1 MIRSDPPQVR
11 PMDTTQ
17 ERILKTIK
25 ELPNVNPGDI
35 DALVDIQQDRN
46 ISLVR
51 ALLKQGIISE
61 QDLLVLLMRE
71 LHVPSIDLTK
81 YRFDERLKSVIG
93 EKTARQYMVMPIS
106 MLGQTLTLAIA
117 DPLNVF
123 VLDDLRNVTGKEI
136 EIVLASESQIAVVI
150 DHFYNSTPVPMA
162 QAGLNMEGKGIEILQ
177 AKDDSPQEQ
186 EELLSVEEGPVIR
199 IVNLVIKEALR
210 QRASDIH
217 IEPQE
222 QGMRVRFR
230 IDGILQDILTIPKES
245 KNAVGV
251 RIKLMAK
258 LDITNTQTPQ
268 DGRFKMKVG
277 RQEVDFRVSMLP
289 TTFGQKI
296 VMRVLDKNNLSVGLS
311 KLGFSKNSQCL
322 LEESIHK
329 PYGMILVT
337 GPTGSGKSTTLYSL
351 ISKLNT
357 PERNIITIEEPV
369 EYLVDGL
376 TQIEVKS
383 DIGLNFAMGLRAVLR
398 QSPDVVMVG
407 EIRDTETADIAIKA
421 SLTGQLVLSTLHTN
435 SASGAVTRLVDM
447 GLEPFLV
454 ASSLVL
460 VCAQRLCRR
469 ICDSCKSPV
478 DIKPE
483 MLRKIQH
490 RLKTDTVLY
499 EGKGCELCR
508 GTGYKGRIG
517 VTEVLQVD
525 DHIRDMLLKR
535 NTSIEITRY
544 AQKNQGMKLLF
555 DDVVDKMCAGETTL
569 TEVFR
574 VASEDE

>member
-1 MIRSDPPQVR
+1 
-11 PMDTTQ
+11 MDTTQ
-17 ERILKTIK
+17 ERILKTLK
-25 ELPNVNPGDI
+25 SLPNIHPADI
-35 DALVDIQQDRN
+35 DALMEVQQDKK
-46 ISLVR
+46 ISLVK

-71 LHVPSIDLTK
+71 LHIPSIDLTK
-81 YRFDERLKSVIG
+81 YRFDERLKSILP
-93 EKTARQYMVMPIS
+93 EKSARQYLVMPIS
-106 MLGQTLTLAIA
+106 LLGGTLTVAIA

-123 VLDDLRNVTGKEI
+123 IMDDLRNVTGKEI
-136 EIVLASESQIAVVI
+136 EIVIASESQILRVI
-150 DHFYNSTPVPMA
+150 DQFYKSASADMA
-162 QAGLNMEGKGIEILQ
+162 YASLNMET
-177 AKDDSPQEQ
+177 EQ
-186 EELLSVEEGPVIR
+186 EESQAVVEAPVIR
-199 IVNLVIKEALR
+199 IVNLIIKEALR

-217 IEPQE
+217 IEPLE

-251 RIKLMAK
+251 RIKLMAN

-277 RQEVDFRVSMLP
+277 NQEVDFRVSMLP
-289 TTFGQKI
+289 TIFGQKI
-296 VMRVLDKNNLSVGLS
+296 VMRVLDKNSLSVGLS
-311 KLGFSKNSQCL
+311 KLGFSKNARDL
-322 LEESIHK
+322 LEGSIYK

-351 ISKLNT
+351 IAKLNT
-357 PERNIITIEEPV
+357 SERNIVTIEEPV

-376 TQIEVKS
+376 TQIEVKP
-383 DIGLNFAMGLRAVLR
+383 DIGLNFATGLRAILR

-407 EIRDTETADIAIKA
+407 EIRDAETADIAIKA

-469 ICDSCKSPV
+469 ICDSCKRAM

-483 MLRKIQH
+483 ILKKIQH
-490 RLKTDTVLY
+490 RIKPGIVLY
-499 EGKGCELCR
+499 EGKGCERCR
-508 GTGYKGRIG
+508 GTGYQGRVG
-517 VTEVLQVD
+517 VTEVLQID
-525 DHIRDMLLKR
+525 DNIRDMILKR
-535 NTSIEITRY
+535 KTSMEITRY
-544 AQKNQGMKLLF
+544 AQKSQGMKLLF
-555 DDVVDKMCAGETTL
+555 DDVVDKMNTGETTL
-569 TEVFR
+569 IEVFR
-574 VASEDE
+574 VASEEE

>member
-1 MIRSDPPQVR
+1 MNT
-11 PMDTTQ
+11 MDTTQ
-17 ERILKTIK
+17 ERILKTLK
-25 ELPNVNPGDI
+25 ELPNINPADI
-35 DALVDIQQDRN
+35 DALMDAQQDKN
-46 ISLVR
+46 ISLVK
-51 ALLKQGIISE
+51 ALIKQGIISE
-61 QDLLVLLMRE
+61 HDLLALLMRE
-71 LHVPSIDLTK
+71 LHIPSIDLTK
-81 YRFDERLKSVIG
+81 YRFDDRLKSVLT
-93 EKTARQYMVMPIS
+93 EKSARQYLVMPLS
-106 MLGQTLTLAIA
+106 LLGQTLTVAIA

-123 VLDDLRNVTGKEI
+123 ALDDLRNVTGKEI
-136 EIVLASESQIAVVI
+136 EIVIASESQITHVI
-150 DHFYNSTPVPMA
+150 DQFYNSAAAVVANATISA
-162 QAGLNMEGKGIEILQ
+162 ESRDFEILQ
-177 AKDDSPQEQ
+177 DKDSPQDVQAEQ
-186 EELLSVEEGPVIR
+186 EEVSALQEAPVIR

-217 IEPQE
+217 IEPME

-251 RIKLMAK
+251 RVKLMAN

-277 RQEVDFRVSMLP
+277 KQEVDFRVSMLP

-311 KLGFSKNSQCL
+311 KLGFSKNAMTV
-322 LEESIHK
+322 LEESIYK

-376 TQIEVKS
+376 TQIEVKA
-383 DIGLNFAMGLRAVLR
+383 DIGLSFATGLRAVLR

-407 EIRDTETADIAIKA
+407 EIRDAETADIAIKA

-435 SASGAVTRLVDM
+435 SAAGAVTRLVDM

-469 ICDSCKSPV
+469 ICDSCKRPV
-478 DIKPE
+478 NITPE
-483 MLRKIQH
+483 ILKKIQH
-490 RLKTDTVLY
+490 RIKADTVLY
-499 EGKGCELCR
+499 EGKGCERCR
-508 GTGYKGRIG
+508 GTGYKGRVG
-517 VTEVLQVD
+517 VTEVLLID
-525 DHIRDMLLKR
+525 DTIRDMLLGKK
-535 NTSIEITRY
+535 TSTDITRY

-555 DDVVDKMCAGETTL
+555 DDVVDKMIAGETTL

>member
-1 MIRSDPPQVR
+1 
-11 PMDTTQ
+11 MDTTQ
-17 ERILKTIK
+17 ERILNTLKG
-25 ELPNVNPGDI
+25 LPNINPADI
-35 DALVDIQQDRN
+35 DALLEVQQDKS
-46 ISLVR
+46 ISLVK
-51 ALLKQGIISE
+51 ALLKQRIISE

-71 LHVPSIDLTK
+71 MHVPSIDLTK
-81 YRFDERLKSVIG
+81 YRFDDRLKSVIG
-93 EKTARQYMVMPIS
+93 EKTARQYLVMPIS
-106 MLGQTLTLAIA
+106 MLGQTLTLAVA

-123 VLDDLRNVTGKEI
+123 GLDDLRNLTGKEI
-136 EIVLASESQIAVVI
+136 EIVIASESQILKVI
-150 DHFYNSTPVPMA
+150 DQFYKSATESLA
-162 QAGLNMEGKGIEILQ
+162 HAGQSIESNEFEILQ
-177 AKDDSPQEQ
+177 SKANQLEGLDEHDGAPV
-186 EELLSVEEGPVIR
+186 VEEAPVIR

-222 QGMRVRFR
+222 MGMRVRYR

-251 RIKLMAK
+251 RIKLMAN

-296 VMRVLDKNNLSVGLS
+296 VMRVLDKNNLSVGLA
-311 KLGFSKNSQCL
+311 KLGFSKNAMTV
-322 LEESIHK
+322 LEESIYK
-329 PYGMILVT
+329 PYVMILVT

-376 TQIEVKS
+376 TQIEVKA
-383 DIGLNFAMGLRAVLR
+383 DIGLNFATGLRAVLR

-407 EIRDTETADIAIKA
+407 EIRDAETADIAIKA

-435 SASGAVTRLVDM
+435 SAAGAVTRLVDM

-469 ICDSCKSPV
+469 ICDSCKRPV
-478 DIKPE
+478 EIKPE
-483 MLRKIQH
+483 MLKKIQH
-490 RLKTDTVLY
+490 RLKPGAILY
-499 EGKGCELCR
+499 EGKGCEHCR
-508 GTGYKGRIG
+508 GTGYKGRVG
-517 VTEVLQVD
+517 VTEVLQID
-525 DHIRDMLLKR
+525 DNIRDMLLKR
-535 NTSIEITRY
+535 STSIDITRY

-569 TEVFR
+569 EEVFR

>member
-1 MIRSDPPQVR
+1 MEL
-11 PMDTTQ
+11 MDTTQ
-17 ERILKTIK
+17 ERILKTLK
-25 ELPNVNPGDI
+25 ELPNINPSDI
-35 DALVDIQQDRN
+35 DGLMEILQDKNVGLVKALI
-46 ISLVR
+46 
-51 ALLKQGIISE
+51 KQKIISE
-61 QDLLVLLMRE
+61 QDLLILLMRE
-71 LHVPSIDLTK
+71 LHIPSIDLTK
-81 YRFDERLKSVIG
+81 YRFDDRLKNVLE
-93 EKTARQYMVMPIS
+93 EKIARQYLVMPLS
-106 MLGQTLTLAIA
+106 LLGQSLTVAIA

-123 VLDDLRNVTGKEI
+123 IMDDLRNVTGKEI
-136 EIVLASESQIAVVI
+136 EVVIASESQILRVI
-150 DHFYNSTPVPMA
+150 DQFYSSPA
-162 QAGLNMEGKGIEILQ
+162 AGTADENGRKDIQLESLQEKEGLESLQ
-177 AKDDSPQEQ
+177 
-186 EELLSVEEGPVIR
+186 EGPVVR
-199 IVNLVIKEALR
+199 IVDLIIKEALR

-251 RIKLMAK
+251 RVKLMAN

-277 RQEVDFRVSMLP
+277 KQEVDFRVSMLP

-311 KLGFSKNSQCL
+311 KLGFSKNTAVI
-322 LEESIHK
+322 LEEAIYK
-329 PYGMILVT
+329 PFGMILVT

-351 ISKLNT
+351 VAKLNT
-357 PERNIITIEEPV
+357 PEKNIITIEEPV

-376 TQIEVKS
+376 TQIEVKP
-383 DIGLNFAMGLRAVLR
+383 DIGLNFATGLRAVLR

-407 EIRDTETADIAIKA
+407 EIRDSETADIAIKA
-421 SLTGQLVLSTLHTN
+421 ALTGQLVFSTLHTN
-435 SASGAVTRLVDM
+435 SAAGAVTRLVDM

-469 ICDSCKSPV
+469 ICDSCKRPV
-478 DIKPE
+478 DLKPE
-483 MLRKIQH
+483 ILKKIQH
-490 RLKTDTVLY
+490 RLKADSVLY
-499 EGKGCELCR
+499 EGKGCEVCR
-508 GTGYKGRIG
+508 GTGYKGRVG
-517 VTEVLQVD
+517 VTEVLQID
-525 DHIRDMLLKR
+525 DQIRDMLLKKS
-535 NTSIEITRY
+535 TSVEITRY

-555 DDVVDKMCAGETTL
+555 DDVVDKMCAGETSL

>member
-1 MIRSDPPQVR
+1 
-11 PMDTTQ
+11 MDTTQ
-17 ERILKTIK
+17 ERILKTLK
-25 ELPNVNPGDI
+25 ELPNINPADI
-35 DALVDIQQDRN
+35 DALIDVQQDKN
-46 ISLVR
+46 ISLVK
-51 ALLKQGIISE
+51 ALIKQGIISE
-61 QDLLVLLMRE
+61 HDLLVLLMRE
-71 LHVPSIDLTK
+71 LHIPSIDMTK
-81 YRFDERLKSVIG
+81 YRFDDKLKGVLG
-93 EKTARQYMVMPIS
+93 EKTARQYQVMPLS
-106 MLGQTLTLAIA
+106 LLGQTMTVAIA

-123 VLDDLRNVTGKEI
+123 ALDDLRNVTGKEI
-136 EIVLASESQIAVVI
+136 EIVIASESQIVRAIDQFYNAASASASHATGNSRSSDFESHENKDNFKDSGQDVSGDMEATAVV
-150 DHFYNSTPVPMA
+150 
-162 QAGLNMEGKGIEILQ
+162 
-177 AKDDSPQEQ
+177 
-186 EELLSVEEGPVIR
+186 EEAPVIR
-199 IVNLVIKEALR
+199 IVNLIIKEALR

-222 QGMRVRFR
+222 MGMRVRFR

-251 RIKLMAK
+251 RIKLMAN

-311 KLGFSKNSQCL
+311 KLGFSKNAQTI
-322 LEESIHK
+322 LEESIYK

-357 PERNIITIEEPV
+357 PDKNIITIEEPV

-383 DIGLNFAMGLRAVLR
+383 DIGLDFATGLRAVLR

-435 SASGAVTRLVDM
+435 SAAGAITRLVDM

-469 ICDSCKSPV
+469 ICDSCKKPV
-478 DIKPE
+478 DLKPE
-483 MLRKIQH
+483 ALKKIQH
-490 RLKTDTVLY
+490 RLKEGTVLY
-499 EGKGCELCR
+499 EGKGCERCR
-508 GTGYKGRIG
+508 GTGYKGRVG
-517 VTEVLQVD
+517 VTEVLQID
-525 DHIRDMLLKR
+525 DHVRDMLLKR
-535 NTSIEITRY
+535 STSIEISRY
-544 AQKNQGMKLLF
+544 AQRNQGMKLLF

-569 TEVFR
+569 AEVFR

>member
-1 MIRSDPPQVR
+1 
-11 PMDTTQ
+11 MDTTQ
-17 ERILKTIK
+17 ERILKTLK
-25 ELPNVNPGDI
+25 SLPNINPADI
-35 DALVDIQQDRN
+35 DALIDVQQDKN
-46 ISLVR
+46 MSLVK
-51 ALLKQGIISE
+51 ALLKQRIVSE
-61 QDLLVLLMRE
+61 QELLVLLMRE
-71 LHVPSIDLTK
+71 LHIPSIDLTK
-81 YRFDERLKSVIG
+81 YRFDERLKSILG
-93 EKTARQYMVMPIS
+93 EKTARQYLVIPLS
-106 MLGQTLTLAIA
+106 LLGNTLTVAIA

-123 VLDDLRNVTGKEI
+123 IMDDLRNVTGKEI
-136 EIVLASESQIAVVI
+136 EIVIASESQILKVI
-150 DHFYNSTPVPMA
+150 DQFYNSASADVT
-162 QAGLNMEGKGIEILQ
+162 QAMLNRDDQKENLQTGI
-177 AKDDSPQEQ
+177 QEQ
-186 EELLSVEEGPVIR
+186 EDTLTVEEAPVIR

-251 RIKLMAK
+251 RIKLMAS

-311 KLGFSKNSQCL
+311 KLGFSKNTQTV
-322 LEESIHK
+322 LEESIYK

-376 TQIEVKS
+376 TQIEVKP
-383 DIGLNFAMGLRAVLR
+383 DIGLNFATGLRAVLR

-407 EIRDTETADIAIKA
+407 EIRDAETADIAIKA

-469 ICDSCKSPV
+469 ICDSCKRPV
-478 DIKPE
+478 EIKPDI
-483 MLRKIQH
+483 LKKIQH
-490 RLKTDTVLY
+490 RLKAGIVLH
-499 EGKGCELCR
+499 EGRGCENCR
-508 GTGYKGRIG
+508 GTGYKGRVG
-517 VTEVLQVD
+517 VTEVLQID
-525 DHIRDMLLKR
+525 DHIRDMLLKG
-535 NTSIEITRY
+535 NTSMEITRY

-555 DDVVDKMCAGETTL
+555 DDVVDKMIAGETTL

>member
-1 MIRSDPPQVR
+1 
-11 PMDTTQ
+11 MDTTQ
-17 ERILKTIK
+17 ERILKTLK
-25 ELPNVNPGDI
+25 SLPNIHPADI
-35 DALVDIQQDRN
+35 DALMEVQQDKK
-46 ISLVR
+46 ISLVK

-71 LHVPSIDLTK
+71 LHIPSIDLTK
-81 YRFDERLKSVIG
+81 YRFDERLKSILP
-93 EKTARQYMVMPIS
+93 EKSARQYLVMPIS
-106 MLGQTLTLAIA
+106 LLGGTLTVAIA

-123 VLDDLRNVTGKEI
+123 IMDDLRNVTGKEI
-136 EIVLASESQIAVVI
+136 EIVIASESQILRVI
-150 DHFYNSTPVPMA
+150 DQFYKSASADMA
-162 QAGLNMEGKGIEILQ
+162 YASLNMET
-177 AKDDSPQEQ
+177 EQ
-186 EELLSVEEGPVIR
+186 EESQAVVEAPVIR
-199 IVNLVIKEALR
+199 IVNLIIKEALR

-217 IEPQE
+217 IEPLE

-251 RIKLMAK
+251 RIKLMAN

-277 RQEVDFRVSMLP
+277 NQEVDFRVSMLP
-289 TTFGQKI
+289 TIFGQKI
-296 VMRVLDKNNLSVGLS
+296 VMRVLDKNSLSVGLS
-311 KLGFSKNSQCL
+311 KLGFSKNARDL
-322 LEESIHK
+322 LEGSIYK

-351 ISKLNT
+351 IAKLNT
-357 PERNIITIEEPV
+357 SERNIVTIEEPV

-376 TQIEVKS
+376 TQIEVKP
-383 DIGLNFAMGLRAVLR
+383 DIGLNFATGLRAILR

-407 EIRDTETADIAIKA
+407 EIRDAETADIAIKA

-469 ICDSCKSPV
+469 ICDSCKRAM

-483 MLRKIQH
+483 ILKKIQH
-490 RLKTDTVLY
+490 RIKPGIVLY
-499 EGKGCELCR
+499 EGKGCERCR
-508 GTGYKGRIG
+508 GTGYQGRVG
-517 VTEVLQVD
+517 VTEVLQID
-525 DHIRDMLLKR
+525 DNIRDMILKR
-535 NTSIEITRY
+535 KTSMEITRY

-555 DDVVDKMCAGETTL
+555 DDVVDKMCVGETTL

-574 VASEDE
+574 VASEDEE

>member
-1 MIRSDPPQVR
+1 M
-11 PMDTTQ
+11 
-17 ERILKTIK
+17 
-25 ELPNVNPGDI
+25 
-35 DALVDIQQDRN
+35 
-46 ISLVR
+46 
-51 ALLKQGIISE
+51 
-61 QDLLVLLMRE
+61 
-71 LHVPSIDLTK
+71 
-81 YRFDERLKSVIG
+81 
-93 EKTARQYMVMPIS
+93 
-106 MLGQTLTLAIA
+106 
-117 DPLNVF
+117 
-123 VLDDLRNVTGKEI
+123 DDLRNVTGKEI
-136 EIVLASESQIAVVI
+136 GIVIASESQILWAI
-150 DHFYNSTPVPMA
+150 DQFYKAAAPTAMTD
-162 QAGLNMEGKGIEILQ
+162 AGPSVQ
-177 AKDDSPQEQ
+177 PQQ
-186 EELLSVEEGPVIR
+186 EEPQDAWEAPVIR
-199 IVNLVIKEALR
+199 IVNLIIKEALH

-217 IEPQE
+217 IEPLE

-230 IDGILQDILTIPKES
+230 IDGLLQDILTIPKES

-251 RIKLMAK
+251 RIKLMAN

-277 RQEVDFRVSMLP
+277 NQEVDFRVSILP

-311 KLGFSKNSQCL
+311 KLGFSENARKL
-322 LEESIHK
+322 LEEAVYK

-351 ISKLNT
+351 INKLNT
-357 PERNIITIEEPV
+357 SERNIITIEEPV

-376 TQIEVKS
+376 TQIEVRS
-383 DIGLNFAMGLRAVLR
+383 DIGLDFAAGLRAILR

-407 EIRDTETADIAIKA
+407 EIRDAETADIAIKA
-421 SLTGQLVLSTLHTN
+421 SLTGQVVLSTLHTN
-435 SASGAVTRLVDM
+435 TASGAVTRLVDM

-469 ICDSCKSPV
+469 ICDYCKKPM

-483 MLRKIQH
+483 ILQKIQH
-490 RLKTDTVLY
+490 RIKPGVVLY
-499 EGKGCELCR
+499 EGKGCDRCR
-508 GTGYKGRIG
+508 GTGYKGRVG
-517 VTEVLQVD
+517 VTEVLQID
-525 DHIRDMLLKR
+525 DYIRDMILKR
-535 NTSIEITRY
+535 KTSLDISRY

-574 VASEDE
+574 VASEDEE

>member
-1 MIRSDPPQVR
+1 M
-11 PMDTTQ
+11 
-17 ERILKTIK
+17 
-25 ELPNVNPGDI
+25 PNINPADI
-35 DALVDIQQDRN
+35 DALIEVQQDKN
-46 ISLVR
+46 ISLVK
-51 ALLKQGIISE
+51 ALLKQGLISE
-61 QDLLVLLMRE
+61 QDLLILLMRE
-71 LHVPSIDLTK
+71 LHIPSIDLTK
-81 YRFDERLKSVIG
+81 YRFDERLKSVLG
-93 EKTARQYMVMPIS
+93 EKSARQYHVMPIS
-106 MLGQTLTLAIA
+106 LLGGTLTVAIA

-123 VLDDLRNVTGKEI
+123 VMDDLRNVTGKEI
-136 EIVLASESQIAVVI
+136 EIVLAAESQIAGVI
-150 DHFYNSTPVPMA
+150 DHFYTADSVSMSRGAGDA
-162 QAGLNMEGKGIEILQ
+162 QTKDFEILQ
-177 AKDDSPQEQ
+177 GKEGQKDDFTPQDDP
-186 EELLSVEEGPVIR
+186 LAVEEGPIIR

-222 QGMRVRFR
+222 LGMRVRFR

-251 RIKLMAK
+251 RIKLMAN

-277 RQEVDFRVSMLP
+277 KQEVDFRVSMLP
-289 TTFGQKI
+289 TTWGQKI

-311 KLGFSKNSQCL
+311 KLGFSKNATTV
-322 LEESIHK
+322 LEESIYK
-329 PYGMILVT
+329 PYGMVLVT

-383 DIGLNFAMGLRAVLR
+383 DIGLNFATGLRAILR

-407 EIRDTETADIAIKA
+407 EIRDAETADIAIKA

-469 ICDSCKSPV
+469 ICDSCKRPV

-483 MLRKIQH
+483 MLKKIQH
-490 RLKTDTVLY
+490 RLKEGIVLY
-499 EGKGCELCR
+499 EGKGCEHCR
-508 GTGYKGRIG
+508 GTGYKGRVG
-517 VTEVLQVD
+517 VTEVLQID
-525 DHIRDMLLKR
+525 DHIRGMLLNKS
-535 NTSIEITRY
+535 TSIEITRY

-555 DDVVDKMCAGETTL
+555 DDVVDKMCAGETTV

>member
-1 MIRSDPPQVR
+1 
-11 PMDTTQ
+11 MDTTQ
-17 ERILKTIK
+17 ERILKTLK
-25 ELPNVNPGDI
+25 ELPNINPADI
-35 DALVDIQQDRN
+35 DALKEIQQNKN
-46 ISLVR
+46 ISLVK

-81 YRFDERLKSVIG
+81 YRFDERLKNLIG
-93 EKTARQYMVMPIS
+93 EKIARQYVVMPLS
-106 MLGQTLTLAIA
+106 LLGQTMTVAIA

-136 EIVLASESQIAVVI
+136 EIVIASESQILRVI
-150 DHFYNSTPVPMA
+150 DQFYNSASVAVTHA
-162 QAGLNMEGKGIEILQ
+162 SQNAEGKGIEILQ
-177 AKDDSPQEQ
+177 NKDSQQDGPMGNEGP
-186 EELLSVEEGPVIR
+186 LAVEEAPVIR
-199 IVNLVIKEALR
+199 IVDLIIKEALR

-251 RIKLMAK
+251 RIKLMAN

-268 DGRFKMKVG
+268 DGRFKMKIG
-277 RQEVDFRVSMLP
+277 RQEIDFRLSMLP

-311 KLGFSKNSQCL
+311 KLGFSGNAREL
-322 LEESIHK
+322 LEESVYN

-357 PERNIITIEEPV
+357 SERNIVTIEEPV

-383 DIGLNFAMGLRAVLR
+383 DIGLTFATGLRAILR

-407 EIRDTETADIAIKA
+407 EIRDAETADIAIKA

-435 SASGAVTRLVDM
+435 NASGAVTRLVDM

-469 ICDSCKSPV
+469 ICDFCKKPM
-478 DIKPE
+478 DLKPE
-483 MLRKIQH
+483 MLKKIQH
-490 RLKTDTVLY
+490 RLKANTVLY
-499 EGKGCELCR
+499 EGKGCERCR

-517 VTEVLQVD
+517 VTEVLQID

-535 NTSIEITRY
+535 NTSMEITRY

-555 DDVVDKMCAGETTL
+555 DDIIDKMCEGETTL

-574 VASEDE
+574 VASEEE

>member
-1 MIRSDPPQVR
+1 
-11 PMDTTQ
+11 MDTTQ
-17 ERILKTIK
+17 ERILKTLK
-25 ELPNVNPGDI
+25 SLPNINPADI
-35 DALVDIQQDRN
+35 DALVDAQQDKTR
-46 ISLVR
+46 SLVKS
-51 ALLKQGIISE
+51 LIKQGLISE

-71 LHVPSIDLTK
+71 LHIPSIDLTK
-81 YRFDERLKSVIG
+81 YRFDERLKSVLT
-93 EKTARQYMVMPIS
+93 EKSARQYQVMPLS
-106 MLGQTLTLAIA
+106 LLGQTLTVAIT

-123 VLDDLRNVTGKEI
+123 VMDDLRNVTGKEI
-136 EIVLASESQIAVVI
+136 EIVIASESQVLKVI
-150 DHFYNSTPVPMA
+150 DQYYTASSNALSD
-162 QAGLNMEGKGIEILQ
+162 AGQNASSKNGEVLQ
-177 AKDDSPQEQ
+177 EKYGRQDSPEL
-186 EELLSVEEGPVIR
+186 EESPPEGEAPVIR
-199 IVNLVIKEALR
+199 MVNLVIKEALR

-217 IEPQE
+217 IEPLE

-251 RIKLMAK
+251 RIKLMSN

-277 RQEVDFRVSMLP
+277 KQEVDFRVSLLP

-311 KLGFSKNSQCL
+311 KLGFSKNSQTIM
-322 LEESIHK
+322 EESVYK

-383 DIGLNFAMGLRAVLR
+383 DIGLNFATGLRAILR

-407 EIRDTETADIAIKA
+407 EIRDAETADIAIKA

-435 SASGAVTRLVDM
+435 SAAGAVTRLVDM

-469 ICDSCKSPV
+469 ICDSCKKPIDMSPEV
-478 DIKPE
+478 VK
-483 MLRKIQH
+483 KIQH
-490 RLKTDTVLY
+490 RLKADTILY
-499 EGKGCELCR
+499 EGKGCERCR
-508 GTGYKGRIG
+508 GTGYKGRVG
-517 VTEVLQVD
+517 VTEVLQID
-525 DHIRDMLLKR
+525 DQIRDMLLQRK
-535 NTSIEITRY
+535 TSIEITRY

-555 DDVVDKMCAGETTL
+555 DDVVDKMCAGETTM

-574 VASEDE
+574 IASEDEE

>member
-1 MIRSDPPQVR
+1 
-11 PMDTTQ
+11 MDTTQ

-25 ELPNVNPGDI
+25 ELPNINPADI
-35 DALVDIQQDRN
+35 DALIEVQQDKN

-51 ALLKQGIISE
+51 ALLKQRIISE

-81 YRFDERLKSVIG
+81 YRFDDRLKNIIG
-93 EKTARQYMVMPIS
+93 EKTARQYLVMPLS
-106 MLGQTLTLAIA
+106 MLGQTLTLAIV

-123 VLDDLRNVTGKEI
+123 VLDDLRNLTGKEI
-136 EIVLASESQIAVVI
+136 EIVIAAESQLLRVI
-150 DHFYNSTPVPMA
+150 DQFYSISSSSVSN
-162 QAGLNMEGKGIEILQ
+162 AGQNGQVKGLEILQ
-177 AKDDSPQEQ
+177 DKDGQQDGTQEQ
-186 EELLSVEEGPVIR
+186 EGSMVVEEGPVIR
-199 IVNLVIKEALR
+199 IVNLLIKEALR

-217 IEPQE
+217 IEPLE

-230 IDGILQDILTIPKES
+230 IDGLLQDILTIPKES

-251 RIKLMAK
+251 RIKLMAN

-268 DGRFKMKVG
+268 DGRFKMKEG
-277 RQEVDFRVSMLP
+277 NQEVDFRVSILP
-289 TTFGQKI
+289 TNFGQKI
-296 VMRVLDKNNLSVGLS
+296 VMRVLDKNNLSVGLAR
-311 KLGFSKNSQCL
+311 LGFSKNAQTI
-322 LEESIHK
+322 LEDSVYK

-357 PERNIITIEEPV
+357 PDRNIITIEEPV

-383 DIGLNFAMGLRAVLR
+383 DIGLNFATGLRAVLR

-407 EIRDTETADIAIKA
+407 EIRDSETADIAIKA

-435 SASGAVTRLVDM
+435 SAAGAVTRLVDM

-469 ICDSCKSPV
+469 ICDSCKRPM

-483 MLRKIQH
+483 MLKKIKH
-490 RLKTDTVLY
+490 RLKPDTVLY
-499 EGKGCELCR
+499 EGKGCEHCR
-508 GTGYKGRIG
+508 GTGYKGRVGI
-517 VTEVLQVD
+517 TEVLQID

-535 NTSIEITRY
+535 STSMDITRY

-555 DDVVDKMCAGETTL
+555 DDVVDKMLAGETTL

>member
-1 MIRSDPPQVR
+1 
-11 PMDTTQ
+11 MDTTQ
-17 ERILKTIK
+17 ERILKTLK
-25 ELPNVNPGDI
+25 SLPNINPTDI
-35 DALVDIQQDRN
+35 DALIDIQQDKS
-46 ISLVR
+46 ISLVK
-51 ALLKQGIISE
+51 ALLKQGIVSE
-61 QDLLVLLMRE
+61 QDLLALLMRE
-71 LHVPSIDLTK
+71 LHIPSIDLTK
-81 YRFDERLKSVIG
+81 YRFDERLKSILS
-93 EKTARQYMVMPIS
+93 EKSARQYVVMPLS
-106 MLGQTLTLAIA
+106 LLGQTMTVAIA

-136 EIVLASESQIAVVI
+136 EIVIASESQILGVI
-150 DHFYNSTPVPMA
+150 DKIYNAAPANTASAEPN
-162 QAGLNMEGKGIEILQ
+162 GFEIMQ
-177 AKDDSPQEQ
+177 DKDGQQEQ
-186 EELLSVEEGPVIR
+186 GGGSMVEEAPVIR

-217 IEPQE
+217 IEPLE

-251 RIKLMAK
+251 RIKLMAN

-277 RQEVDFRVSMLP
+277 KQEVDFRLSMLP

-296 VMRVLDKNNLSVGLS
+296 VMRVLDKNNLSIGLG
-311 KLGFSKNSQCL
+311 KLGFSKNAQAL
-322 LEESIHK
+322 LEESVYK

-357 PERNIITIEEPV
+357 SDKNIITIEEPV

-376 TQIEVKS
+376 TQIEVKP
-383 DIGLNFAMGLRAVLR
+383 DIGLNFATGLRAVLR
-398 QSPDVVMVG
+398 QSPDIVMVG
-407 EIRDTETADIAIKA
+407 EIRDAETADIAIKA

-435 SASGAVTRLVDM
+435 SAAGAVTRLVDM

-469 ICDSCKSPV
+469 ICDSCKRPMEITPEV
-478 DIKPE
+478 LKKIEHRIKPGT
-483 MLRKIQH
+483 I
-490 RLKTDTVLY
+490 LY
-499 EGKGCELCR
+499 EGKGCDHCR
-508 GTGYKGRIG
+508 QTGYKGRVG
-517 VTEVLQVD
+517 VTEVLQID
-525 DHIRDMLLKR
+525 DHIRDMLLKGS
-535 NTSIEITRY
+535 TSLEITRY

-569 TEVFR
+569 AEVFR

>member
-1 MIRSDPPQVR
+1 
-11 PMDTTQ
+11 MDTTQ
-17 ERILKTIK
+17 ERILKTLK
-25 ELPNVNPGDI
+25 ELPNINPSDI
-35 DALVDIQQDRN
+35 DALKEVLEDKN
-46 ISLVR
+46 IGLVK
-51 ALLKQGIISE
+51 ALLKQSIISE
-61 QDLLVLLMRE
+61 QDLLILLMRE
-71 LHVPSIDLTK
+71 LHIPSIDLTK
-81 YRFDERLKSVIG
+81 YRFDERLKSILG
-93 EKTARQYMVMPIS
+93 EKIARQYLVMPLS
-106 MLGQTLTLAIA
+106 MIGQTITVAIA
-117 DPLNVF
+117 DPLNVN
-123 VLDDLRNVTGKEI
+123 VMDDLRNLTGKEI
-136 EIVLASESQIAVVI
+136 EVVIASESQILRVI
-150 DHFYNSTPVPMA
+150 DQFYNASVKSSVLEDSP
-162 QAGLNMEGKGIEILQ
+162 
-177 AKDDSPQEQ
+177 KDGQEDSPQEQ
-186 EELLSVEEGPVIR
+186 EEATAAEQGPVIR
-199 IVNLVIKEALR
+199 IVDLIIKEALR

-251 RIKLMAK
+251 RIKLMAN

-277 RQEVDFRVSMLP
+277 KQEIDFRLSMLP

-311 KLGFSKNSQCL
+311 KLGFSKNATSV
-322 LEESIHK
+322 LEQSIYK

-351 ISKLNT
+351 INKLNT
-357 PERNIITIEEPV
+357 PEKNIITIEEPV

-376 TQIEVKS
+376 TQIEVRS
-383 DIGLNFAMGLRAVLR
+383 EIGLSFSTGLRALLR

-407 EIRDTETADIAIKA
+407 EIRDAETADIAIKA
-421 SLTGQLVLSTLHTN
+421 ALTGQLVFSTLHTN
-435 SASGAVTRLVDM
+435 SAAGAVTRLVDM

-478 DIKPE
+478 DLKPE
-483 MLRKIQH
+483 ILKKIQH
-490 RLKTDTVLY
+490 RLKAGTVLY
-499 EGKGCELCR
+499 EGKGCDRCR
-508 GTGYKGRIG
+508 GTGYKGRVG
-517 VTEVLQVD
+517 VTEVLQID
-525 DHIRDMLLKR
+525 DHIRDMLLKKS
-535 NTSIEITRY
+535 TSLDITRY

-555 DDVVDKMCAGETTL
+555 DDVVDKMCAGETSL

>member
-1 MIRSDPPQVR
+1 
-11 PMDTTQ
+11 MDTTQ

-25 ELPNVNPGDI
+25 SLPNINPADI
-35 DALVDIQQDRN
+35 DALLESQQDKN
-46 ISLVR
+46 ISLVK
-51 ALLKQGIISE
+51 ALLKQGLISE

-71 LHVPSIDLTK
+71 LHIPSIDLTK
-81 YRFDERLKSVIG
+81 YRFDERLKSVLT
-93 EKTARQYMVMPIS
+93 EKSARQYLAMPLS
-106 MLGQTLTLAIA
+106 LLGTTLTVAIA

-123 VLDDLRNVTGKEI
+123 VLDDLRNMTGKEV
-136 EIVLASESQIAVVI
+136 EIVIASETQLLKVI
-150 DHFYNSTPVPMA
+150 DQFYKSDTTAMA
-162 QAGLNMEGKGIEILQ
+162 QASRNAGGSKDFEMLQ
-177 AKDDSPQEQ
+177 AKNDQQDNVKE
-186 EELLSVEEGPVIR
+186 EEGSKAGDESPVMR

-217 IEPQE
+217 IEPLE

-251 RIKLMAK
+251 RIKLMAN

-268 DGRFKMKVG
+268 DGRFKMKIG
-277 RQEVDFRVSMLP
+277 PQEIDFRVSMPP

-311 KLGFSKNSQCL
+311 KLGFSKNAQDL
-322 LEESIHK
+322 LEESIYK

-351 ISKLNT
+351 ISKLNI

-383 DIGLNFAMGLRAVLR
+383 DIGLNFAAGLRAILR

-407 EIRDTETADIAIKA
+407 EIRDAETADIAIKA

-469 ICDSCKSPV
+469 VCDLCKTPV

-483 MLRKIQH
+483 ILKKIQH
-490 RLKTDTVLY
+490 RIKPGTVFY
-499 EGKGCELCR
+499 EGKGCEHCR
-508 GTGYKGRIG
+508 GTGYKGRVG
-517 VTEVLQVD
+517 VTEVLQID
-525 DHIRDMLLKR
+525 DNIRDMLLKR
-535 NTSIEITRY
+535 KTSLEITRY

>member
-1 MIRSDPPQVR
+1 
-11 PMDTTQ
+11 MDTTQ
-17 ERILKTIK
+17 ERILKTLK
-25 ELPNVNPGDI
+25 ELPNINPADI
-35 DALVDIQQDRN
+35 DALIDVQQDKN
-46 ISLVR
+46 ISLVK

-71 LHVPSIDLTK
+71 LHIPSIDLTK
-81 YRFDERLKSVIG
+81 YRFDDRLKIILP
-93 EKTARQYMVMPIS
+93 EKSARQYMVMPIS
-106 MLGQTLTLAIA
+106 LLGQTLTIAIA

-123 VLDDLRNVTGKEI
+123 IMDDLRNVTGKDI
-136 EIVLASESQIAVVI
+136 EIVIASETQIKRVLDQYYKSA
-150 DHFYNSTPVPMA
+150 SS
-162 QAGLNMEGKGIEILQ
+162 LQ
-177 AKDDSPQEQ
+177 AHASMSAEMKDFETLQEKDNTKETQAEQ
-186 EELLSVEEGPVIR
+186 EEAQAALGEAPVIR

-222 QGMRVRFR
+222 LGMRVRFR

-251 RIKLMAK
+251 RIKLMAN

-277 RQEVDFRVSMLP
+277 KQEVDFRVSLLP

-311 KLGFSKNSQCL
+311 KLGFSKNAQTI
-322 LEESIHK
+322 LEESIYK
-329 PYGMILVT
+329 PFGMILVT

-376 TQIEVKS
+376 TQIEVKA
-383 DIGLNFAMGLRAVLR
+383 DIGLNFATGLRAVLR
-398 QSPDVVMVG
+398 QSPDIVMVG
-407 EIRDTETADIAIKA
+407 EIRDAETADIAIKA

-435 SASGAVTRLVDM
+435 SAAGAVTRLVDM

-469 ICDSCKSPV
+469 ICDACK
-478 DIKPE
+478 KPME
-483 MLRKIQH
+483 MTPEVYKKIQH
-490 RLKTDTVLY
+490 RITPETILY
-499 EGKGCELCR
+499 EGKGCDKCR
-508 GTGYKGRIG
+508 GTGYKGRVG
-517 VTEVLQVD
+517 VTEVLQID
-525 DHIRDMLLKR
+525 DNIRDMLLTRK
-535 NTSIEITRY
+535 TSIEITRY

>member
-1 MIRSDPPQVR
+1 
-11 PMDTTQ
+11 MDTTQ
-17 ERILKTIK
+17 ERILRTLK
-25 ELPNVNPGDI
+25 ELPNVNAADI
-35 DALVDIQQDRN
+35 DGIVELQHDKK
-46 ISLVR
+46 ISLVK

-61 QDLLVLLMRE
+61 QDLLALLMRE
-71 LHVPSIDLTK
+71 LHIPSIDLTK
-81 YRFDERLKSVIG
+81 YRFEERLKVILP
-93 EKTARQYMVMPIS
+93 EKSARQYQVMPIS
-106 MLGQTLTLAIA
+106 LLGQMMTVAIA

-123 VLDDLRNVTGKEI
+123 MIDDLRDLTGKEI
-136 EIVLASESQIAVVI
+136 EVVIASETQILKAIDKFYKTPSAMSVQATVI
-150 DHFYNSTPVPMA
+150 EPLRDNVP
-162 QAGLNMEGKGIEILQ
+162 
-177 AKDDSPQEQ
+177 EQ
-186 EELLSVEEGPVIR
+186 EELLPADEAPVIR

-217 IEPQE
+217 IEPLE

-251 RIKLMAK
+251 RIKLMAN

-296 VMRVLDKNNLSVGLS
+296 VMRVLDKNNLSIGLA
-311 KLGFSKNSQCL
+311 KLGFSKNAQTI
-322 LEESIHK
+322 LEESIYK

-357 PERNIITIEEPV
+357 PEKNIITIEEPV
-369 EYLVDGL
+369 EYLLDGL

-383 DIGLNFAMGLRAVLR
+383 EIGLSFAAGLRAVLR

-407 EIRDTETADIAIKA
+407 EIRDAETADIAIKA

-435 SASGAVTRLVDM
+435 TAAGAVTRLVDM

-469 ICDSCKSPV
+469 ICDSCKRPMEMT
-478 DIKPE
+478 PE
-483 MLRKIQH
+483 ILQKIQH
-490 RLKTDTVLY
+490 RIKADTVLY
-499 EGKGCELCR
+499 EGKGCERCR
-508 GTGYKGRIG
+508 GTGYKGRVG
-517 VTEVLQVD
+517 VTEVLQID
-525 DHIRDMLLKR
+525 DNIRDMLLKGS
-535 NTSIEITRY
+535 TSLDITRY
-544 AQKNQGMKLLF
+544 AQKNHGMKLLF

>member
-1 MIRSDPPQVR
+1 
-11 PMDTTQ
+11 MDTAQ
-17 ERILKTIK
+17 EKILKTLRS
-25 ELPNVNPGDI
+25 LPNINPADI
-35 DALVDIQQDRN
+35 DALIEAQQGKN
-46 ISLVR
+46 ISLVK
-51 ALLKQGIISE
+51 ALLKQRIISE

-71 LHVPSIDLTK
+71 LHIPSIDLTK
-81 YRFDERLKSVIG
+81 YRFDERLKSILT
-93 EKTARQYMVMPIS
+93 EKSARQYVAMPLS
-106 MLGQTLTLAIA
+106 MLGQTLTVAIS

-123 VLDDLRNVTGKEI
+123 IMDDLRNVTGKEI
-136 EIVLASESQIAVVI
+136 GIVIASESQILWAI
-150 DHFYNSTPVPMA
+150 DQFYKAAPTAMTDVGPSA
-162 QAGLNMEGKGIEILQ
+162 Q
-177 AKDDSPQEQ
+177 PQQ
-186 EELLSVEEGPVIR
+186 EEPQDAWEAPVIR
-199 IVNLVIKEALR
+199 IVNLVIKEALH

-217 IEPQE
+217 IEPLE

-230 IDGILQDILTIPKES
+230 IDGLLQDILTIPKES

-251 RIKLMAK
+251 RIKLMAN

-277 RQEVDFRVSMLP
+277 NQEVDFRVSILP

-311 KLGFSKNSQCL
+311 KLGFSENARKL
-322 LEESIHK
+322 LEEAVYK

-351 ISKLNT
+351 INKLNT
-357 PERNIITIEEPV
+357 SERNIITIEEPV

-376 TQIEVKS
+376 TQIEVRS
-383 DIGLNFAMGLRAVLR
+383 DIGLDFAAGLRAILR

-407 EIRDTETADIAIKA
+407 EIRDAETADIAIKA
-421 SLTGQLVLSTLHTN
+421 SLTGQVVLSTLHTN
-435 SASGAVTRLVDM
+435 TASGAVTRLVDM

-469 ICDSCKSPV
+469 ICDYCKKPM

-483 MLRKIQH
+483 ILQKIQH
-490 RLKTDTVLY
+490 RIKPGVVLY
-499 EGKGCELCR
+499 EGKGCDRCR
-508 GTGYKGRIG
+508 GTGYKGRVG
-517 VTEVLQVD
+517 VTEVLQID
-525 DHIRDMLLKR
+525 DYIRDMILKR
-535 NTSIEITRY
+535 KTSLDISRY

-574 VASEDE
+574 VASEDEE

>member
-1 MIRSDPPQVR
+1 
-11 PMDTTQ
+11 MDTTQ
-17 ERILKTIK
+17 ERLLKTLR
-25 ELPNVNPGDI
+25 ELPNINPSDI
-35 DALVDIQQDRN
+35 DALLDAQQDKS

-51 ALLKQGIISE
+51 ALIKQGIITE

-71 LHVPSIDLTK
+71 LHIPSIDLTK
-81 YRFDERLKSVIG
+81 YRFDDKLKSILS
-93 EKTARQYMVMPIS
+93 EKIARQYLVVPLS
-106 MLGQTLTLAIA
+106 LLGQTLTVAIA

-123 VLDDLRNVTGKEI
+123 FLDDLRNVTGKEV
-136 EIVLASESQIAVVI
+136 EIVIASESQILKVI
-150 DHFYNSTPVPMA
+150 EQFYNSASGAVGHA
-162 QAGLNMEGKGIEILQ
+162 SQHLESKELEFLQ
-177 AKDDSPQEQ
+177 AKDDQKNGPPHQEGIAA
-186 EELLSVEEGPVIR
+186 VEEAPVIR
-199 IVNLVIKEALR
+199 IVNLIIKEALR

-222 QGMRVRFR
+222 TGMRVRFR
-230 IDGILQDILTIPKES
+230 IDGVLQDILTIPKES

-251 RIKLMAK
+251 RVKLMAN

-277 RQEVDFRVSMLP
+277 AQEVDFRVSLLP

-296 VMRVLDKNNLSVGLS
+296 VMRVLDKNNLSVGLA
-311 KLGFSKNSQCL
+311 KLGFSQNAVKV
-322 LEESIHK
+322 LEESIYK

-337 GPTGSGKSTTLYSL
+337 GPTGSGKSTTLYSM

-357 PERNIITIEEPV
+357 PDRNIITIEEPV

-376 TQIEVKS
+376 TQIEVRS
-383 DIGLNFAMGLRAVLR
+383 DIGLNFATGLRAVLR
-398 QSPDVVMVG
+398 QSPDIVMVG
-407 EIRDTETADIAIKA
+407 EIRDAETADIAIKA

-469 ICDSCKSPV
+469 ICDSCKRPV
-478 DIKPE
+478 DIKPD
-483 MLRKIQH
+483 MLERIKH
-490 RLKTDTVLY
+490 RIKADTVFM
-499 EGKGCELCR
+499 EGKGCERCR
-508 GTGYKGRIG
+508 GTGYKGRVG
-517 VTEVLQVD
+517 VTEVLQID
-525 DHIRDMLLKR
+525 DNIRDMLLKR
-535 NTSIEITRY
+535 KTSIDITRY
-544 AQKNQGMKLLF
+544 AQKNHGMKLLF